1 MAATSA
7 AMKTPANR
15 AEEAAGVVAAAAD
28 SAAMPEEAAT
38 ASTNPPFTLHS
49 KLPVHSNFLK
59 HYLIS

>member
-38 ASTNPPFTLHS
+38 AFLPPHQNYRFT
-49 KLPVHSNFLK
+49 PIF
-59 HYLIS
+59 